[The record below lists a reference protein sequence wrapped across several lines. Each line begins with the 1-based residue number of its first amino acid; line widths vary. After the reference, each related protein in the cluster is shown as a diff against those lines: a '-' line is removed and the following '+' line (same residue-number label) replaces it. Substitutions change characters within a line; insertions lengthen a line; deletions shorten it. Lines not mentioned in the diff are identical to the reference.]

1 MYLFNAFYVTYGG
14 NYKRYP
20 KVFESRAYSTGVSLT
35 LMIDYTIVVVWPFHL
50 SHVFTGEN
58 VDYFTFTYTFL

>member
-1 MYLFNAFYVTYGG
+1 MYPFNAFYVTYGG

-20 KVFESRAYSTGVSLT
+20 SVFDLRAYSTGVSVT
-35 LMIDYTIVVVWPFHL
+35 MSIDVYDMCTFGHF
-50 SHVFTGEN
+50 SHVFTGES

>member
-20 KVFESRAYSTGVSLT
+20 SVLDMRAYSTGVLVTMAMSMCT
-35 LMIDYTIVVVWPFHL
+35 FGHL
-50 SHVFTGEN
+50 SHVFTGES
-58 VDYFTFTYTFL
+58 VDYITFTYPFL